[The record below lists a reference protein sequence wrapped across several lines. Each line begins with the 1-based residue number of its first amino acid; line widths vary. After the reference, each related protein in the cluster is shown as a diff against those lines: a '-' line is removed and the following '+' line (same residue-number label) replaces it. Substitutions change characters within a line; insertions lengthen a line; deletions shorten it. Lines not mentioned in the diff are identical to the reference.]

1 MLDQAGLDLLFN
13 EARTYNGWKDKNVT
27 KEQIEKIF
35 NLLKMGPTSANC
47 SPARF
52 KFLASNEAKE
62 KLRPHLAEGNVDKTM
77 AAPVVAIIGYDM
89 DFYEK
94 LPMLFPH
101 TDAKSWFVGKEEFI
115 KETANRN
122 GALQGAYLIMAARSI
137 GLDAG
142 PMTGFDSE
150 GVDKAFF
157 GGTNIKSDILC
168 NLGYGDPGS
177 IFERSPRF
185 SFDEA
190 AEIL

>member
-13 EARTYNGWKDKNVT
+13 EARTYNGWKDKKVT

-35 NLLKMGPTSANC
+35 ELLKMGPTSANC
-47 SPARF
+47 SPARL
-52 KFLASNEAKE
+52 KFLMSDNAKE

-77 AAPVVAIIGYDM
+77 SAPVVAIIGYDM

-94 LPMLFPH
+94 LPKLFPH
-101 TDAKSWFVGKEEFI
+101 TDAKSWFVGKDDFI

-122 GALQGAYLIMAARSI
+122 GALQGAYLIMAARAI
-137 GLDAG
+137 GLDTG
-142 PMTGFDSE
+142 PMTGFDPE
-150 GVDKAFF
+150 GVDKTFF
-157 GGTNIKSDILC
+157 AGTNIKSDMLC
-168 NLGYGDPGS
+168 NIGYGDPES